1 MGIRSIKDYQLVRVT
16 AAGQE
21 YAAFSQTEVRELFRI
36 AQLREFE
43 PAGIHK
49 PKAKSN
55 VLGLSIV
62 DSTHTAGLE
71 LRG

>member
-36 AQLREFE
+36 AHQGEFE
-43 PAGIHK
+43 PS
-49 PKAKSN
+49 AKRQTFIGEKWKLVSTYLFV
-55 VLGLSIV
+55 VLF
-62 DSTHTAGLE
+62 
-71 LRG
+71 